1 MSKLK
6 IDALGKVQVLSIA
19 NCFYPT
25 IHIRCLDAKTKK
37 CRLGGP
43 VGEILSQYKIPN
55 NWIMKRLE
63 VQAAGVYGT
72 VDIYFEIDDRLPA

>member
-1 MSKLK
+1 MSRLK

-25 IHIRCLDAKTKK
+25 VHIRCLGAQTKK
-37 CRLGGP
+37 CYLGGP
-43 VGEILSQYKIPN
+43 VGEILNQGKIPN

-72 VDIYFEIDDRLPA
+72 VDIYFETDDRLPE